1 MKIKVLLFTF
11 PALFL
16 IVFAASFVFESFRL
30 HPRVNQLIISMSGD
44 ASFLNPVLAQD
55 AASSNVNSFIFNG
68 RIEYNEN
75 LDGFVGDLAESW
87 KIIVGPESET
97 R

>member
-1 MKIKVLLFTF
+1 MRTKVLLFASPIF
-11 PALFL
+11 FL
-16 IVFAASFVFESFRL
+16 AVFVASFIFEDFRP
-30 HPRVNQLIISMSGD
+30 HPRVNPLIISMSGD
-44 ASFLNPVLAQD
+44 ASSLNPVLARD
-55 AASSNVNSFIFNG
+55 AASDGVNSLIFNG
-68 RIEYNEN
+68 RIKYNEN